1 LVNYMGSTVMSIRI
15 PPELKREM
23 KKYDINW
30 SEEIRAFIRKRIE
43 EEEKKRALNK
53 VIKLVESLPGVPEG
67 TAKRLVREDREG
79 H

>member
-1 LVNYMGSTVMSIRI
+1 MDSAVMSVRI

-23 KKYDINW
+23 KKYNINW

-43 EEEKKRALNK
+43 EEEKKQALQE
-53 VIKLVESLPGVPEG
+53 VIELVESLPGVPKG
-67 TAKRLVREDREG
+67 TAKKLVREDRDS

>member
-1 LVNYMGSTVMSIRI
+1 MKSAVVSVRV

-23 KKYDINW
+23 EKYDINW
-30 SEEIRAFIRKRIE
+30 SEEIRDFIRRKIE
-43 EEEKKRALNK
+43 EEEKKRTLQE

-67 TAKRLVREDREG
+67 TSRRLVREDREG

>member
-1 LVNYMGSTVMSIRI
+1 MNSAVVSVRV
-15 PPELKREM
+15 PPELRREM

-43 EEEKKRALNK
+43 EEEKKQALQE
-53 VIKLVESLPGVPEG
+53 VIELVESLHGVPKG
-67 TAKRLVREDREG
+67 TAEKLVREDRDS

>member
-1 LVNYMGSTVMSIRI
+1 MGSTVMSIRI
-15 PPELKREM
+15 PPELRREM

-30 SEEIRAFIRKRIE
+30 SEEIREFIKRRIE
-43 EEEKKRALNK
+43 EEEKKRALQE
-53 VIKLVESLPGVPEG
+53 VIELVESLPGVPKG